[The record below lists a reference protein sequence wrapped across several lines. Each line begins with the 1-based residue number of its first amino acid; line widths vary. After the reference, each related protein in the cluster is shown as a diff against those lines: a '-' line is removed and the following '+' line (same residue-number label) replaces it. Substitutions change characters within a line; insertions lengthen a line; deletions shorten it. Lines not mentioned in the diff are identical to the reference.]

1 MTKDCLK
8 LTAEDRV
15 EISTQLKFVL
25 ESTFKDKKISANNNT
40 YIVYKTILYIKF

>member
-1 MTKDCLK
+1 MTKDLFEIK
-8 LTAEDRV
+8 AEDRV

-40 YIVYKTILYIKF
+40 YIVYKKYCI